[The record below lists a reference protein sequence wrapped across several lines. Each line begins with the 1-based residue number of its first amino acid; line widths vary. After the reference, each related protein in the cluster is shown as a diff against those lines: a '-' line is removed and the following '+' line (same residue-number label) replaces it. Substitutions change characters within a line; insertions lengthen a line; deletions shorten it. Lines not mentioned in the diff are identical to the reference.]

1 MPKGQRRDEAARLL
15 ELEGKPK
22 TLKDRKADLEKA
34 AADKA
39 KRLRLRRSFLI
50 GETILDAKL
59 THEEKAVICG
69 IMSRRESKPAD
80 WDKVSEFTIH
90 SVPSANHTFK
100 ASVSEFAR
108 TGK

>member
-1 MPKGQRRDEAARLL
+1 MPKGQRRDEATRIRDIENRL
-15 ELEGKPK
+15 K
-22 TLKDRKADLEKA
+22 TLKDRKTDLENA

-39 KRLRLRRSFLI
+39 KRLRQRRAFLI
-50 GETILDAKL
+50 GETILDARL

-80 WDKVSEFTIH
+80 WDKVSEFTVH
-90 SVPSANHTFK
+90 VVREAPSLRQAAPDF
-100 ASVSEFAR
+100 VR